1 MIPVR
6 VVGFKATGKTET
18 NEDYDCSFMV
28 SYPAN
33 NRVNPNELNQ
43 VIQNAIAQF
52 KEFHPTGNITA
63 KMENVVL
70 ARQG

>member
-6 VVGFKATGKTET
+6 VIGFKATGKDEVGK
-18 NEDYDCSFMV
+18 DYDCSFMV
-28 SYPAN
+28 SFPAN
-33 NRVNPNELNQ
+33 QKIEQRQLDDT
-43 VIQNAIAQF
+43 IQFAIAQF
-52 KEFHPTGNITA
+52 QEYHPTGNITA